1 MESEK
6 FLYICPRYLYQP
18 MVENP
23 ILGILVP
30 VYNEEEILPETISML
45 LEKIKSL
52 ASSGLISNKSFLLL
66 VDDGSSDDS
75 WNIIKQERER
85 SENLKALKL
94 SNNVGH
100 QRALLA
106 AYHFSSEKADCVVSL
121 DADLQDNVDVIF
133 DMLKAYRNGAHQV
146 YGIRKNRSR
155 DSFFKEWTALAFY
168 RLMRIMG
175 VEIVYNHADFRL
187 VSKHVLRELLRYRET
202 NIFLRGIFPLMGFES
217 DNVYYDRLERKVG
230 KTKFSFNKMMS
241 FALDGI
247 SSFSN
252 VPLRIITWL
261 GVFIFIGSLIISLW
275 ILWVVLMDKNV
286 PGWASTILPIYFLGG
301 IQLLAIGILGEYL
314 SKIYLESK
322 QRPHYHIEE
331 TIS

>member
-1 MESEK
+1 
-6 FLYICPRYLYQP
+6 

-30 VYNEEEILPETISML
+30 VYNEEEILPETISVL
-45 LEKIKSL
+45 LEKIRSL
-52 ASSGLISNKSFLLL
+52 TSSGLISNESFLLF

-75 WNIIKQERER
+75 WNLIKQERER
-85 SENLKALKL
+85 SKHLKAIKL

-106 AYHFSSEKADCVVSL
+106 AYHFSAEKADCVVSL
-121 DADLQDNVDVIF
+121 DADLQDNVDVVV
-133 DMLKAYRNGAHQV
+133 DMLKAYKNGAHQV
-146 YGIRKNRSR
+146 YGIRQNRSK
-155 DSFFKEWTALAFY
+155 DSFFKKWSALAFY
-168 RLMRIMG
+168 KLMKLMG
-175 VEIVYNHADFRL
+175 VQIVYNHADFRL
-187 VSKHVLRELLRYRET
+187 VSKQVLHELLTYQET
-202 NIFLRGIFPLMGFES
+202 NIFLRGIFPLMGFKS
-217 DNVYYDRLERKVG
+217 ASIYYDRLERTAG
-230 KTKFSFNKMMS
+230 KTKFSLRKMMS

-275 ILWVVLMDKNV
+275 ILWVVIQDKNV

-301 IQLLAIGILGEYL
+301 IQLLAIGVLGEYL

-322 QRPHYHIEE
+322 HRPHYHIEE
-331 TIS
+331 TI

>member
-1 MESEK
+1 
-6 FLYICPRYLYQP
+6 

-30 VYNEEEILPETISML
+30 VYNEEEILPETISVL
-45 LEKIKSL
+45 LEKIRSL
-52 ASSGLISNKSFLLL
+52 TSSGLISNESFLLF

-75 WNIIKQERER
+75 WNIIKQEGEK
-85 SENLKALKL
+85 SEHLKAIKL

-106 AYHFSSEKADCVVSL
+106 AYHFSAENADCVVSL
-121 DADLQDNVDVIF
+121 DADLQDNVDVIV
-133 DMLKAYRNGAHQV
+133 DMLKAYKNEAHQV
-146 YGIRKNRSR
+146 YGIRKNRSK
-155 DSFFKEWTALAFY
+155 DSFFKKWTALAFY
-168 RLMRIMG
+168 RLMKLMG

-187 VSKHVLRELLRYRET
+187 VSKQVLHELLGYQET
-202 NIFLRGIFPLMGFES
+202 NIFLRGIFPLMGFKS
-217 DNVYYDRLERKVG
+217 ASIYYDRLERTAG
-230 KTKFSFNKMMS
+230 KTKFSLRKMMS

-261 GVFIFIGSLIISLW
+261 GVFVFIGSLIISLW
-275 ILWVVLMDKNV
+275 ILWVVIQDKNV

-314 SKIYLESK
+314 SKIYMESK
-322 QRPHYHIEE
+322 HRPHYHIEE
-331 TIS
+331 TI

>member
-1 MESEK
+1 
-6 FLYICPRYLYQP
+6 
-18 MVENP
+18 
-23 ILGILVP
+23 
-30 VYNEEEILPETISML
+30 
-45 LEKIKSL
+45 
-52 ASSGLISNKSFLLL
+52 
-66 VDDGSSDDS
+66 
-75 WNIIKQERER
+75 
-85 SENLKALKL
+85 
-94 SNNVGH
+94 
-100 QRALLA
+100 
-106 AYHFSSEKADCVVSL
+106 
-121 DADLQDNVDVIF
+121 
-133 DMLKAYRNGAHQV
+133 
-146 YGIRKNRSR
+146 
-155 DSFFKEWTALAFY
+155 
-168 RLMRIMG
+168 
-175 VEIVYNHADFRL
+175 
-187 VSKHVLRELLRYRET
+187 
-202 NIFLRGIFPLMGFES
+202 MGFKS
-217 DNVYYDRLERKVG
+217 DKIYYDRLERKAG

-331 TIS
+331 TID

>member
-1 MESEK
+1 
-6 FLYICPRYLYQP
+6 
-18 MVENP
+18 MVDNP

-30 VYNEEEILPETISML
+30 VYNEEEILPETISVL
-45 LEKIKSL
+45 LEKIRSL
-52 ASSGLISNKSFLLL
+52 TSSGLISNESFLLF

-75 WNIIKQERER
+75 WNIIKQESKRREH
-85 SENLKALKL
+85 LKAIKL

-106 AYHFSSEKADCVVSL
+106 AYHFSSGKADCVVSI
-121 DADLQDNVDVIF
+121 DADLQDNVDVIT
-133 DMLKAYRNGAHQV
+133 DMLKAFKNGAHQV
-146 YGIRKNRSR
+146 YGIRQNRSK
-155 DSFFKEWTALAFY
+155 DSFFKKWTALAFY
-168 RLMRIMG
+168 RLMKLMG

-187 VSKHVLRELLRYRET
+187 VSKQVLHELLGYQET
-202 NIFLRGIFPLMGFES
+202 NIFLRGIFPLMGFKS
-217 DNVYYDRLERKVG
+217 ASIYYDRLERTAG
-230 KTKFSFNKMMS
+230 KTKFSLRKMMS

-261 GVFIFIGSLIISLW
+261 GIFVFIGSLIISLW
-275 ILWVVLMDKNV
+275 ILWVVIQDKNV

-301 IQLLAIGILGEYL
+301 IQLLAIGVLGEYL

-322 QRPHYHIEE
+322 HRPHYHIEE
-331 TIS
+331 KI

>member
-1 MESEK
+1 
-6 FLYICPRYLYQP
+6 

-30 VYNEEEILPETISML
+30 VYNEEEILPETISVL

-52 ASSGLISNKSFLLL
+52 TSSGLISNESFLLF

-75 WNIIKQERER
+75 WNLIKQESER
-85 SENLKALKL
+85 SIHLKAIKL

-106 AYHFSSEKADCVVSL
+106 AYHFSAEKADCVVSL
-121 DADLQDNVDVIF
+121 DADLQDNVDVVI
-133 DMLKAYRNGAHQV
+133 DMLKAYKNGAHQV
-146 YGIRKNRSR
+146 YGIRQNRSK
-155 DSFFKEWTALAFY
+155 DSFFKKWTALAFY
-168 RLMRIMG
+168 KLMKLMG
-175 VEIVYNHADFRL
+175 VQIVYNHADFRL
-187 VSKHVLRELLRYRET
+187 VSKQVLHELLGYQET
-202 NIFLRGIFPLMGFES
+202 NIFLRGIFPLIGFKS
-217 DNVYYDRLERKVG
+217 ASIYYDRLERTAG
-230 KTKFSFNKMMS
+230 KTKFSLRKMMS

-261 GVFIFIGSLIISLW
+261 GVFVFIGSLIISLW
-275 ILWVVLMDKNV
+275 ILWVVIQDKNV

-301 IQLLAIGILGEYL
+301 IQLLAIGVLGEYL

-322 QRPHYHIEE
+322 HRPHYHIEE
-331 TIS
+331 TI